1 MRVLYS
7 FPHKIG
13 AGRICDTAW
22 HQVAGLADEGV
33 DVIAAP
39 ASVQRELPPEVRVE
53 PTLARG
59 KFRVPFRLVGQHRAL
74 AVHDRIVARRLPGL
88 SGEIDLIHT
97 WPLGALETLRA
108 AKALG
113 IPTVLERPNAHT
125 RFAYEVV
132 RAECERIGVPLPPD
146 HEHAYNEDVLRK
158 EEAEYE
164 LADALLC
171 PSDFVV
177 QTFVDQG
184 VPREKL
190 VRHIYGFDRRRF
202 HPPAASPNGGHPFTA
217 LFVGVAAVRKGL
229 HFALEAWLASPTSRE
244 GRFLVAGAILPTYEQ
259 KLDSLLSHPSV
270 HVLGHREDVAD
281 LMRSSDIF
289 VLPSLEEGSA
299 LACSEALGCGCVALV
314 SDATSGVCTDGV
326 DSLVHPAGDVAALT
340 EHITTVFRDRTLL
353 KRLRE
358 GALARSQTF
367 TWEAAGS
374 RLADAYEQS
383 VARR

>member
-1 MRVLYS
+1 MPYRAVGDMRM
-7 FPHKIG
+7 F
-13 AGRICDTAW
+13 
-22 HQVAGLADEGV
+22 
-33 DVIAAP
+33 AA
-39 ASVQRELPPEVRVE
+39 
-53 PTLARG
+53 
-59 KFRVPFRLVGQHRAL
+59 
-74 AVHDRIVARRLPGL
+74 HDRLVARRLRKLRGQV
-88 SGEIDLIHT
+88 DVVHA
-97 WPLGALETLRA
+97 WPLGALETLRT

-113 IPTVLERPNAHT
+113 IPTALERPNAHT

-146 HEHAYNEDVLRK
+146 HEHAYNENVLRK

-190 VRHIYGFDRRRF
+190 VRHIYGFDQRRF

-229 HFALEAWLASPTSRE
+229 HFALEAWLASPASKE
-244 GRFLVAGAILPTYEQ
+244 GRLLIAGAILPTYEQ

-281 LMRSSDIF
+281 LMRSSDVF

-299 LACSEALGCGCVALV
+299 LACSEALGCGCAALV
-314 SDATSGVCTDGV
+314 SDATSGVCKDGV
-326 DSLVHPAGDVAALT
+326 DSLVHQAGDVAALT
-340 EHITTVFRDRTLL
+340 EHITTIFRDRTLL
-353 KRLRE
+353 KRLRQ
-358 GALARSQTF
+358 GALTRSQTF

-374 RLADAYEQS
+374 RLADAYEEV
-383 VARR
+383 VAR

>member
-22 HQVAGLADEGV
+22 HQVAGLAEEGV

-39 ASVQRELPPEVRVE
+39 ASVQRELPPAVRVE
-53 PTLARG
+53 PTMARG
-59 KFRVPFRLVGQHRAL
+59 KFRIPFRLVGQHRAL
-74 AVHDRIVARRLPGL
+74 AVHDRIVARRLPRLAGQ
-88 SGEIDLIHT
+88 IDLVHT

-113 IPTVLERPNAHT
+113 IPTVLERPNTHT
-125 RFAYEVV
+125 RFAYQVV

-158 EEAEYE
+158 EETEYE

-171 PSDFVV
+171 PSDFVL
-177 QTFVDQG
+177 QTFVDEG

-190 VRHIYGFDRRRF
+190 VRHIYGFDERRF
-202 HPPAASPNGGHPFTA
+202 HPPAVPPNGGHPFTA
-217 LFVGVAAVRKGL
+217 LIVGVAAVRKGL
-229 HFALEAWLASPTSRE
+229 HLALEAWLASPASKE
-244 GRFLVAGAILPTYEQ
+244 GRFLVVGAILPAYEQ
-259 KLDSLLSHPSV
+259 KLGPLLSHSSV

-281 LMRSSDIF
+281 LMRASDVL

-299 LACSEALGCGCVALV
+299 LACSEALGSGCVALV
-314 SDATSGVCTDGV
+314 SDATSGVCANGV
-326 DSLVHPAGDVAALT
+326 DSLVHRAGDVAALT
-340 EHITTVFRDRTLL
+340 DHITAVFRDRTLL
-353 KRLRE
+353 DRLRN
-358 GALARSQTF
+358 GALSRSQSF
-367 TWEAAGS
+367 TWEAAGR
-374 RLADAYEQS
+374 RLAVAYEEAL
-383 VARR
+383 AR